1 MVSHLAERTE
11 QRIMS
16 DYQDMF
22 LHVISMAQ
30 TAVTPSIVVG
40 SLPPLDGI
48 SMAVSTGATNDTML
62 DKGLTQQISVVI
74 NSKSSDQQNALEW
87 LALIHEALTMTES
100 YPSGT
105 NWQITN
111 IESSELPTYIDREQ
125 NNQYLYGSAVRV
137 YYYIKKGT

>member
-1 MVSHLAERTE
+1 
-11 QRIMS
+11 MS

>member
-1 MVSHLAERTE
+1 MSSLQEIFTNVVTLAQAAVS
-11 QRIMS
+11 
-16 DYQDMF
+16 
-22 LHVISMAQ
+22 
-30 TAVTPSIVVG
+30 PSIVAG
-40 SLPPLDGI
+40 ALPPLDGVA
-48 SMAVSTGATNDTML
+48 MAISTGATDDTML
-62 DKGLTQQISVVI
+62 DKGLKQQISIVI

-100 YPSGT
+100 YPTGT

-137 YYYIKKGT
+137 YYYVKKGT

>member
-1 MVSHLAERTE
+1 MSVSA
-11 QRIMS
+11 
-16 DYQDMF
+16 YNDMF
-22 LHVISMAQ
+22 SRVVSMAQ
-30 TAVTPSIVVG
+30 TAFTSPVIVVG
-40 SLPPLDGI
+40 SLPPLDGVSMAI
-48 SMAVSTGATNDTML
+48 SMGMTESTYLN
-62 DKGLTQQISVVI
+62 KGFSQTLSIVI
-74 NSKSSDQQNALEW
+74 NAKSSNQQNALEW

-111 IESSELPTYIDREQ
+111 IESSELPCYIDREQ

>member
-1 MVSHLAERTE
+1 
-11 QRIMS
+11 MS
-16 DYQDMF
+16 EPTISAYQDMF
-22 LHVISMAQ
+22 THVVSMAQ
-30 TAVTPSIVVG
+30 TAVTPVIVIG

-48 SMAVSTGATNDTML
+48 SMAISTGVTNDTML
-62 DKGLTQQISVVI
+62 DKGMTQQISVVI
-74 NSKSSDQQNALEW
+74 NSKSSNQQNALEW
-87 LALIHEALTMTES
+87 LALIHEALTMTET

-137 YYYIKKGT
+137 FYYIKKGI

>member
-1 MVSHLAERTE
+1 
-11 QRIMS
+11 MS
-16 DYQDMF
+16 GFQDMF
-22 LHVISMAQ
+22 THVVSMAQ
-30 TAVTPSIVVG
+30 TAVTPVIVIG

-48 SMAVSTGATNDTML
+48 SMAISTGITNDTML
-62 DKGLTQQISVVI
+62 DKGLKQQISVVI
-74 NSKSSDQQNALEW
+74 NAKSSNQQNALEW
-87 LALIHEALTMTES
+87 LALIHEALTLTES

-137 YYYIKKGT
+137 YYYIKKGN

>member
-1 MVSHLAERTE
+1 
-11 QRIMS
+11 MS
-16 DYQDMF
+16 DYQDIF

-62 DKGLTQQISVVI
+62 DKGMTHQISVVI

>member
-1 MVSHLAERTE
+1 
-11 QRIMS
+11 MS
-16 DYQDMF
+16 EPTISAYQDMF
-22 LHVISMAQ
+22 THVVSMAQ
-30 TAVTPSIVVG
+30 TAVTPAIVIG

-48 SMAVSTGATNDTML
+48 SMAVSTGVTNDTYL

-74 NSKSSDQQNALEW
+74 NSKSKNQQNALEW

-125 NNQYLYGSAVRV
+125 NEQYLYGSAVRV
-137 YYYIKKGT
+137 FYYIKKGI

>member
-1 MVSHLAERTE
+1 
-11 QRIMS
+11 MS
-16 DYQDMF
+16 EPTISAYQDMF
-22 LHVISMAQ
+22 THVVSMAQ
-30 TAVTPSIVVG
+30 TAVTPVIVIG

-48 SMAVSTGATNDTML
+48 SMAISTGVTNDTML
-62 DKGLTQQISVVI
+62 DKGMTQQISVVI
-74 NSKSSDQQNALEW
+74 NSKSSNQQNALEW

-125 NNQYLYGSAVRV
+125 NDQYLYGSAVRV
-137 YYYIKKGT
+137 FYYIKKGI

>member
-1 MVSHLAERTE
+1 
-11 QRIMS
+11 
-16 DYQDMF
+16 
-22 LHVISMAQ
+22 MAQ
-30 TAVTPSIVVG
+30 TALVSPIIVVG
-40 SLPPLDGI
+40 ALPPLDGV
-48 SMAVSTGATNDTML
+48 SMAITTGMTESTYLN
-62 DKGLTQQISVVI
+62 KGFSQHISVVI
-74 NSKSSDQQNALEW
+74 NAKSTDQQNAFEW
-87 LALIHEALTMTES
+87 LSLIHEAITMTES